1 MKIVTEYLEKAA
13 ALTEQEIDKVLPPET
28 EYPRSI
34 HALMRYSIFAG
45 GKRLRPALIMASH
58 TACGGR
64 QQDERVLV
72 VCAAFEMLHT
82 FSLIHDDLP
91 CMDDDDLRRGKPTA
105 HRAFNEALAV
115 LGGDALCILAFECL
129 ARAGSIDIIRET
141 SVALGTDGMIGGQV
155 VDIESE
161 GKEVDAHTVDYIHLK
176 KTAALITASVRVGA
190 QLADASAETLEHL
203 TVYGRSIGLAFQIV
217 DDILDEEGT
226 TEQIGKD
233 AGSDRERGKATY
245 PRAYGMEQ
253 SKRMALELIEEAQ
266 QRIAFLDDK
275 GEMLRLLAEFVRTRV
290 K

>member
-1 MKIVTEYLEKAA
+1 MKTISEYLEESAS
-13 ALTEQEIDKVLPPET
+13 LTEQALERVLPPET
-28 EYPRSI
+28 AYPQSI
-34 HALMRYSIFAG
+34 HALMRYSVFAG
-45 GKRLRPALIMASH
+45 GKRLRPALIMAAH

-64 QQDERVLV
+64 RDDERLLL

-91 CMDDDDLRRGKPTA
+91 CMDDDDYRRGKPTA

-129 ARAGSIDIIRET
+129 ARTGNIEIIRET
-141 SVALGTDGMIGGQV
+141 STALGTDGMIGGQV

-161 GKEVDAHTVDYIHLK
+161 GKEVGVETVDYIHLK

-190 QLADASAETLEHL
+190 QLASAPANTLEQL
-203 TVYGRSIGLAFQIV
+203 TTYGRSIGLAFQIV

-245 PRAYGMEQ
+245 PSAYGLER
-253 SKRMALELIEEAQ
+253 SKQMALDLIEKACNG
-266 QRIAFLDDK
+266 IAFL
-275 GEMLRLLAEFVRTRV
+275 GERGNTLRQLAEFVRTRV